1 MPQIEDP
8 MERMI
13 ALTKWYL
20 SGFYIRPKGVKKVTD
35 RKNNLVALLLAL
47 LLASLFGGGLVRPPL
62 PL

>member
-1 MPQIEDP
+1 